1 MTKKPTKTTPAT
13 KAIARAIPK
22 TETHTAATAVDSTL
36 INFDA
41 MPPTAR
47 VRVPTVAAVLG
58 VSVPTVWR
66 YAANGTLP
74 KPAKL
79 GGATTWG
86 VGQIRQVLAGM
97 QA

>member
-1 MTKKPTKTTPAT
+1 MTPKTSKTPAT
-13 KAIARAIPK
+13 K
-22 TETHTAATAVDSTL
+22 TTAFATPRSDIHSAVSAVDPSIL
-36 INFDA
+36 RFDA
-41 MPPTAR
+41 MPAMAR
-47 VRVPTVAAVLG
+47 LRVPTVAAVLG

-79 GGATTWG
+79 CGATTWG
-86 VGQIRQVLAGM
+86 VGQIRQVLAGI

>member
-1 MTKKPTKTTPAT
+1 MNTKTTPAT
-13 KAIARAIPK
+13 KGTAKATPK
-22 TETHTAATAVDSTL
+22 IHIHSAASAVDPS
-36 INFDA
+36 IIMFDA

-47 VRVPTVAAVLG
+47 LRVPTVAAVLG

-74 KPAKL
+74 RPAKL

-86 VGQIRQVLAGM
+86 VGQIRQVLASM